1 MKMTKLEQ
9 RLTEAFPKAFKFI
22 QIDVDNSHLLV
33 DISKLPN
40 SYNLDFKHNMKED
53 RLVWERQIDRRGHIF
68 HMMYMIDGTVEG
80 TQEAIDFSINRMN
93 QDFEKIIVK
102 QG

>member
-1 MKMTKLEQ
+1 MTNIEQ
-9 RLTEAFPKAFKFI
+9 RLTEAFPNAFKFI
-22 QIDVDNSHLLV
+22 EIDVNRTDLLV

-40 SYNLDFKHNMKED
+40 SYNLKYEFDMSKS
-53 RLVWERQIDRRGHIF
+53 RLVWERQIDRRGHLFNIL
-68 HMMYMIDGTVEG
+68 YMLDGTVEG

-93 QDFEKIIVK
+93 MDFEKVIMK